1 MNPEQALAEER
12 RLRAEEQREFQAR
25 QNASAG
31 ILRVMGQSTDDP
43 KPVFKK
49 ITEVCFELFK
59 GLHGGILYLEDDD
72 VVHLGAHFGPGS
84 EDLARYLP
92 SKLVPG
98 SNTGRAIKEKQIIQ
112 YNDIHNDPG
121 VTETLRRNSAATG
134 TRSIVFVPLVSEGQ
148 GVGTLYVGRDQVG
161 GFSPKEVEIL
171 EGFADHAVIAIQN
184 VRRFNETREALNR
197 QAASSDVLKV
207 IASSHSDVQPVFDA
221 IASNSRSNLSGDIA
235 CLCVVEGD
243 QIRVASAS
251 TTQSDALVPL
261 HRLFPTSLAAFP
273 LAPVLEAG
281 ELLIDMGT
289 EVETAQDQLVRECM
303 QAVGMNSLVLCPMR
317 QEQQLRGFILV
328 GRALTGGFS
337 VHQTELLRTFA
348 DQALIAMENVRL
360 FNAAQEA
367 RAAAEAANRH
377 KSDFLAN
384 MSHEIR
390 TPMNAII
397 GMSFLA
403 QNTALN
409 PQQRDYIQKIQ
420 QSGQHL
426 LGIIN
431 DILDFSKVEAGMLQI
446 ENLQFMLESLMDD
459 VATLV
464 TEKAAAK
471 GLELIINVEPD
482 VPPVLLGDALRLRQ
496 ILINYTNNAVKFT
509 ESGTIDIRVSVLEQT
524 EAHALL
530 RFAVHDT
537 GIGLTQEQ
545 IARLFQSFQQAD
557 ASTTRKYGGTGLG
570 LAIAKQLA
578 QLMGGDVGVE
588 SEVGVGSTFW
598 FSARVGVGHQEIKPR
613 LPRPDLRGSR
623 VLVVDDNA
631 LAREVMVKL
640 LASMS
645 FEVSSVESGP
655 QALETLRTLAQQDQ
669 LPDVVLLDWQMPGMT
684 GVQTARLIQTL
695 ELPRQPHMAIVTAYS
710 REDVLQQAA
719 DAGVHEVLSKPLNPS
734 LLFDSMV
741 RLLSGEP
748 LDAARERQHA
758 TASDALAYK
767 ALANA
772 HVLLAEDNPLNQQ
785 VAQELLAEAGVLVQV
800 ANNGREAVEMAQQN
814 SYDAILMDMQM
825 PEMDGIDATRTL
837 QALPG
842 WSRIPII
849 AMTANAMAA
858 DRQRCKD
865 AGMVDFVAKPIEPH
879 LLFEVL
885 LRWIPTAT
893 LRQRTVAVAAPGSA
907 AAPAPAADPSAADL
921 PSAIEGLD
929 MVAGLRRC
937 LGNRQRY
944 LGLLRDFLV
953 HQSDAADRIAHELDQ
968 GNRKGA
974 ERVAHTL
981 KGLSG
986 TIGASGLQALAGSL
1000 EDLLRQT
1007 PPASLDAR
1015 QAALEQ
1021 VRASLAQLVAA
1032 LQTALPLQE
1041 TPAASPVAFASEAV
1055 EEALTG
1061 LKMLLSEDDPSAER
1075 YFLERESLFMAAF
1088 PRSFHRI
1095 KNAIIGFALDEAL
1108 ELITQE

>member
-1 MNPEQALAEER
+1 MSPEQALAEER
-12 RLRAEEQREFQAR
+12 RLRAEEQREFFAR

-31 ILRVMGQSTDDP
+31 ILRVIGQSTDDP

-59 GLHGGILYLEDDD
+59 GLHGGILYLEEDN

-98 SNTGRAIKEKQIIQ
+98 SNTGRAIKEKQVIQ

-148 GVGTLYVGRDQVG
+148 GVGTLYVGREQVG
-161 GFSPKEVEIL
+161 GFSAKEVEIL

-207 IASSHSDVQPVFDA
+207 IASSHSDVQPVFDT
-221 IASNSRSNLSGDIA
+221 IASSSRTNLAGDIA
-235 CLCVVEGD
+235 CLCVVDHD
-243 QIRVASAS
+243 QIHVASSS
-251 TTQSDALVPL
+251 TAKPEALAALLRMFPVPL
-261 HRLFPTSLAAFP
+261 SEFSLTAA
-273 LAPVLEAG
+273 LRSG

-289 EVETAQDQLVRECM
+289 EVETQLARLVREHM
-303 QAVGMNSLVLCPMR
+303 QAVQMNSLVMCPMR
-317 QEQQLRGFILV
+317 QEQELRGFILV

-337 VHQTELLRTFA
+337 SHQTELLRTFA

-360 FNAAQEA
+360 FNAAEEA

-397 GMSFLA
+397 GMGFLA
-403 QNTALN
+403 QNTPLS

-446 ENLQFMLESLMDD
+446 EKVQFVLEGLMDD

-464 TEKAAAK
+464 TEKAASK
-471 GLELIINVEPD
+471 GLELIINVAPD

-509 ESGTIDIRVSVLEQT
+509 ESGAIDIGISVLEQT
-524 EAHALL
+524 DADALL

-545 IARLFQSFQQAD
+545 IGRLFQSFQQAD

-588 SEVGVGSTFW
+588 SQVGGGSTFW
-598 FSARVGVGHQEIKPR
+598 FTARVGIAHQEVQPR

-631 LAREVMVKL
+631 LAREVMVQL
-640 LASMS
+640 LGSMS
-645 FEVSSVESGP
+645 FEVSSVDSGA
-655 QALETLRTLAQQDQ
+655 QALETLRALAQRNQ

-684 GVQTARLIQTL
+684 GVQTARLIQAL
-695 ELPRQPHMAIVTAYS
+695 ELPRLPHLAIVTAYS

-719 DAGVHEVLSKPLNPS
+719 EAGVREVLSKPLNPS
-734 LLFDSMV
+734 LLFDCMV
-741 RLLSGEP
+741 RMLSGET
-748 LDAARERQHA
+748 LEHVRERQHA
-758 TASDALAYK
+758 AAGDTKDYR

-772 HVLLAEDNPLNQQ
+772 QVLLAEDNPLNQQ
-785 VAQELLAEAGVLVQV
+785 VAQGLLAEVGVLVQV
-800 ANNGREAVEMAQQN
+800 ASNGREAVEMAQQN

-837 QALPG
+837 QALPD

-893 LRQRTVAVAAPGSA
+893 LRQRTVAVSAQDSA
-907 AAPAPAADPSAADL
+907 ATPAPNADPSPADL
-921 PSAIEGLD
+921 PATIEGLD

-944 LGLLRDFLV
+944 LGLLRDFLA
-953 HQSDAADRIAHELDQ
+953 HQSGAADRIAHELEQ

-986 TIGASGLQALAGSL
+986 TIGASTLQSHASTL
-1000 EDLLRQT
+1000 EDLLGQT
-1007 PPASLDAR
+1007 PPASLDVR
-1015 QAALEQ
+1015 QTALEQ
-1021 VRASLAQLVAA
+1021 VRDTLAHLVGA
-1032 LQTALPLQE
+1032 LQTDLPPQE
-1041 TPAASPVAFASEAV
+1041 APAASSASFASEAV
-1055 EEALTG
+1055 QEALTG
-1061 LKMLLSEDDPSAER
+1061 LKILLSEDDPSAER
-1075 YFLERESLFMAAF
+1075 YFLDRESLFMAAF

-1095 KNAIIGFALDEAL
+1095 KNAIVGFALDEAL